1 MRVQEVLGCRVEGL
15 GVSRPLG
22 VYLKNSGG
30 WGLRVR
36 GFGLYG
42 LSPVCV
48 RGYGFQG
55 SGDLGLEVQVLAAGG
70 LRVQLQGFVRCRV

>member
-1 MRVQEVLGCRVEGL
+1 MKGLAFLGL
-15 GVSRPLG
+15 WG